1 MPTEPAKN
9 QIKKRVAS
17 SEKHIADISPDK
29 DIRVRILGT
38 VLDVSEGTILIDDGT
53 SKAEVQFDSAE
64 ETASLERGQLV
75 RIVARVLP
83 LIDGFALRGEAV
95 QDMSGFDMQLFKRAR
110 DIITS

>member
-1 MPTEPAKN
+1 MPAEPAKN
-9 QIKKRVAS
+9 PMKKRVAS
-17 SEKHIADISPDK
+17 AEKRIADISPDK

-38 VLDVSEGTILIDDGT
+38 VLDASEGTILIDDGT
-53 SKAEVQFDSAE
+53 GKAEVQFDSAE

-75 RIVARVLP
+75 RVIARVLP

-95 QDMSGFDMQLFKRAR
+95 QDMGGLDLQLYKRAR